1 MFDIGWPELFVIA
14 VIALVVIGPKD
25 LPRVMRYVGR
35 WFGKAKRVTWE
46 FKRHW
51 DDIMR
56 ESELDDVKREI
67 QDVMRTDPAVYA
79 EQTIDPNREI
89 REAFEFGGE
98 ELVNV
103 KAPELPPPTQGGA
116 ETAPEAVTATS
127 EPQAAAA
134 AGAPKDGPR

>member
-14 VIALVVIGPKD
+14 VVALVVIGPKD
-25 LPRVMRYVGR
+25 LPRVMRYLGR

-56 ESELDDVKREI
+56 ESELDDVKRDIEG
-67 QDVMRTDPAVYA
+67 VMRTDPATYA

-103 KAPELPPPTQGGA
+103 KMPELPPPSRGEA
-116 ETAPEAVTATS
+116 ETVPQAVTTTT
-127 EPQAAAA
+127 E
-134 AGAPKDGPR
+134 PKDGPR